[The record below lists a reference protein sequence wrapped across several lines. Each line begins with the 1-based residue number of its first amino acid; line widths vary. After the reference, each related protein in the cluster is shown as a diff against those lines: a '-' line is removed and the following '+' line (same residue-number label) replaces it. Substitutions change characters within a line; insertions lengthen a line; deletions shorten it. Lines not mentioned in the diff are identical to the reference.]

1 MGHVAAVGKFAKDSN
16 VVKHATNDATYY
28 DALQVVL

>member
-16 VVKHATNDATYY
+16 MVKKATDDATYY
-28 DALQVVL
+28 DALQVVS